1 MNINHLLTSDD
12 KLFRIK
18 NQELESRI
26 LAVLIL
32 IRYSLFVIR
41 DS

>member
-18 NQELESRI
+18 NQELRI
-26 LAVLIL
+26 TNISSTYLN
-32 IRYSLFVIR
+32 SLFVIR
-41 DS
+41 YS